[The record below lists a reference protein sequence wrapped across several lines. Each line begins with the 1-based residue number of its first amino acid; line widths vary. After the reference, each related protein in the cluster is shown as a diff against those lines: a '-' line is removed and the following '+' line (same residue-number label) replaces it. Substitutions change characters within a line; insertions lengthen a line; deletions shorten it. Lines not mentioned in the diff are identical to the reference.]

1 MTADAQPT
9 TTPTLGARP
18 GDLPEPRCPVIDY
31 DFADPARRATLHD
44 QLADLR
50 TGCPVGWSEGYGGF
64 WLLSTYADVQDAA
77 RDHERY
83 TTTQGIMIPPT
94 GASMPVIPAE
104 LDPPEHTPYRKL
116 ALPFFTA
123 SATARLEP
131 EIRAIVRR
139 CIGAFVADG
148 HTDLVRSMAEV
159 VPPLVIGAALGLD
172 PAACADIRR
181 LAGTFLSS
189 AKVGLEAKIKAARE
203 LEGWLEEQIRAR
215 RERPTDDTLSA
226 LVNAT
231 VDGEPMPPRTALG
244 MVQLMVV
251 AGHETTVH
259 GIGSLLFR
267 VAAEPG
273 LKERLLADPALLRP
287 TVHESLRIDPPI
299 MHMARTVVEDHRR
312 ADSALRR
319 GDKVMLNYGA
329 ANRDPATFAE
339 PTNFDID
346 RASNRHLSFG
356 TGRHRCIGEHLAVTE
371 MTVVLEEV
379 LAAIPDYHIVGE
391 RDITKITW
399 RGGSNTLGPERL
411 EVAFTPATLAVD

>member
-9 TTPTLGARP
+9 TTSTGS
-18 GDLPEPRCPVIDY
+18 DSPEARCPVIDY
-31 DFADPARRATLHD
+31 DFADPTRRATLHD

-77 RDHERY
+77 RDHQRY
-83 TTTQGIMIPPT
+83 TTTRGIMIPPT

-123 SATARLEP
+123 TAIARLAP

-139 CIGAFVADG
+139 CIAAFAADG
-148 HTDLVRSMAEV
+148 HTDLVQSMAEV

-172 PAACADIRR
+172 PAACTDIRR
-181 LAGTFLSS
+181 LAGNFLSS
-189 AKVGLEAKIKAARE
+189 AKVGLDAKIKAARE
-203 LEGWLEEQIRAR
+203 LEDWLEEQIRAR
-215 RERPTDDTLSA
+215 RERPTGDTLST

-231 VDGEPMPPRTALG
+231 IDGEPMPPLTALG

-299 MHMARTVVEDHRR
+299 MHMARTVVDDHQR
-312 ADSALRR
+312 ADSHLRG

-329 ANRDPATFAE
+329 ANRDPARFAA
-339 PTNFDID
+339 PTSFDID
-346 RASNRHLSFG
+346 RAANQHLSFG

-371 MTVVLEEV
+371 MVVVLEEV
-379 LAAIPDYHIVGE
+379 LATIPDYRIVGE
-391 RDITKITW
+391 RDITRITW

-411 EVAFTPATLAVD
+411 EVAFTPATPAVD